1 MRIIA
6 GNMRGRNLKTGE
18 GLLIRPTSDKIRG
31 AIFNVLRN
39 KVVEAKVLDLFA
51 GTGSL
56 AIEALS
62 RGAKEAVL
70 VEESPAA
77 WKIIRGN
84 LEKVGVLDCTTLIH
98 QDALRYLA
106 SNQEV
111 FDLIFLDPPYRQGL
125 VARVMPMLA
134 NPCRLSPAGVIV
146 VETGKDE
153 GLPEELGPFEIRKVS
168 KYGDTRV
175 WYLQRIDL

>member
-6 GNMRGRNLKTGE
+6 GTMRGRNLKTVVGMST
-18 GLLIRPTSDKIRG
+18 RPTSDKVKG

-39 KVVEAKVLDLFA
+39 KVVDSKVLDLFA
-51 GTGSL
+51 GTGNL

-70 VEESPAA
+70 VEESSAA
-77 WKIIRGN
+77 LKIIMEN
-84 LEKVGVLDCTTLIH
+84 LIITGVLDRTKLIP
-98 QDALRYLA
+98 QEALRYLA

-125 VARVMPMLA
+125 VAQVLPILA
-134 NPCRLSPAGVIV
+134 NPCRLSPSGVIIA
-146 VETGKDE
+146 ETSKDE
-153 GLPEELGPFEIRKVS
+153 EFDESYPFEVRKVS
-168 KYGDTRV
+168 KYGDTKV
-175 WYLQRIDL
+175 WYFQRIDM